1 LTVTTVRK
9 EDPTDTAANVVQ
21 DLRDRDRILTVLLT
35 DRRKKNR
42 GV

>member
-1 LTVTTVRK
+1 MTVITVQK
-9 EDPTDTAANVVQ
+9 EDPTDTAASVVQ
-21 DLRDRDRILTVLLT
+21 DLRDRDRILFVLFT